1 MLNDIHC
8 NKENNR
14 TFIAKSCQQI
24 KLKTHQ
30 HISNCLFIT
39 VRKEFEVN
47 SQSLGLVH
55 KSCAQISEET
65 IDVQ

>member
-1 MLNDIHC
+1 MPE
-8 NKENNR
+8 NK
-14 TFIAKSCQQI
+14 A
-24 KLKTHQ
+24 KTHQ
-30 HISNCLFIT
+30 HVSNCLFIT

-47 SQSLGLVH
+47 SQSLGLAH